1 VNAQIFLPN
10 NSQSKPSAGSSRTV
24 EKEIGNSFL
33 LTALAHHTAVS
44 FIQRFLSSSQN
55 IPRIQPII
63 EKQRSKKSDLWDT
76 LGFPYTKDGS
86 TRPELS
92 ELIMIEM
99 TCQEPT
105 LPPNEVPGVLGVRV
119 YGGRL
124 FSVSCKSRNSLYAA
138 LDIGILKQSN
148 RLSAFLRVNKDMAGS
163 RAKCRRWGNFSEWR
177 TPLIIS
183 S

>member
-1 VNAQIFLPN
+1 
-10 NSQSKPSAGSSRTV
+10 
-24 EKEIGNSFL
+24 
-33 LTALAHHTAVS
+33 
-44 FIQRFLSSSQN
+44 
-55 IPRIQPII
+55 
-63 EKQRSKKSDLWDT
+63 
-76 LGFPYTKDGS
+76 
-86 TRPELS
+86 
-92 ELIMIEM
+92 MIEM

-163 RAKCRRWGNFSEWR
+163 QANCRRWGNFSE
-177 TPLIIS
+177 
-183 S
+183 